1 MPIDQ
6 LPGIHGTQGPSALNQ
21 TNAASSAPATPAS
34 AEEMGMAA
42 IDSRKALFAKRGKYQ
57 FARSHSLD
65 HKTMDVTS
73 TGIPLRRQDEVP
85 SPTVRQVSTDSI
97 STATSQAD
105 PTSQV
110 AAYRAEQERST
121 QTISTLQKN
130 IARNSLIEGLA
141 KLPAPT
147 AQVVM
152 TMLSASMNGSG
163 YGMAAMGAVN
173 LASNAIDAATSAMHY
188 KAVLQDQPG
197 LKMEG
202 SSIKNALYWLGKKS
216 GISETRAIQVA
227 NHGEPIVQG
236 ALSAGTL
243 ASVYFDNASVF
254 SYFNVG
260 AKATA
265 TAALAVNHAIDHLNV
280 KKTEMAEQ
288 LVAEQSHLNTAHE
301 LELEAARYENLMRT
315 NQQLRSD
322 NSALHEEITGLRLR
336 KNRTST

>member
-1 MPIDQ
+1 MAIDQ

-21 TNAASSAPATPAS
+21 TNAASSAPAS
-34 AEEMGMAA
+34 AEEMGMTA
-42 IDSRKALFAKRGKYQ
+42 ISSRKALFARRGNYP
-57 FARSHSLD
+57 FTRSHSLD
-65 HKTMDVTS
+65 HKTMDVTP

-85 SPTVRQVSTDSI
+85 SPTVRQISTDSI
-97 STATSQAD
+97 ATATSQVD
-105 PTSQV
+105 PSSQV
-110 AAYRAEQERST
+110 AAYSAEQERSS
-121 QTISTLQKN
+121 QTISALEKN

-141 KLPAPT
+141 KIPAPT
-147 AQVVM
+147 AQVIM
-152 TMLSASMNGSG
+152 TTLSASMNGSG

-202 SSIKNALYWLGKKS
+202 SSIKNALYWLGTKS
-216 GISETRAIQVA
+216 GISENRAIQVA
-227 NHGEPIVQG
+227 NHGAPIVQG

-254 SYFNVG
+254 NYFNVG

-280 KKTEMAEQ
+280 KKTEMEEQ
-288 LVAEQSHLNTAHE
+288 LVAEKSHLNTAHE
-301 LELEAARYENLMRT
+301 LEQEAARYENLMRT